1 MSMATSTALPSER
14 IWSWLGARILISI
27 VTCILVGWCVQN
39 WMLER
44 QLDSFAQQSR
54 PRADFYRLSLES
66 LLSRN
71 ESLPRILAMSEPLK
85 ALLKRPEDRNP
96 KHGANN
102 YLLDVK
108 NGADINA
115 VYLLDRKG
123 LTLASSNYALESS
136 FVGKNYGYRP
146 YFREAV
152 KNGFGRFYGI
162 GVTTGEPGYFL
173 AAPITDKG
181 KIIGAV
187 AVKISLD
194 DFESAFT
201 RSGDLVL
208 LVDAYGVIFLTSV
221 PQWKYRTLAPLDA
234 EAKRQLET
242 SRQYSDVLQ
251 PPLKAKLRL
260 QEEHHSIRIALP
272 NAPAQ
277 DYLIQSVPTGTLG
290 WSIVLLTPTR
300 QEHQNAVL
308 AGVAA
313 GFALALMFATLIFFR
328 LSIKR
333 YNERRMAEARMQQ
346 EYRELE
352 NRIAERTTD
361 LLAANVSL
369 EDKIEALKS
378 TESILRETRD
388 SAVQAGKLA
397 VLGQM
402 AAGISHEVNQPLTAL
417 HTYTDNAVSLLEM
430 GRLNDVRDN
439 LGFIKQMAV
448 RMGNIVGEIKTFARK
463 PAVER
468 LEVRVGDIIRQ
479 AVMLVDTHRRQV
491 GGQIDVASIDDE
503 LIVWADLQRLEQVIV
518 NLLLNSLDSV
528 AEASEKRIEVS
539 VTNGSSHVKITILD
553 HGPGIPAEVLP
564 RLFEPFFTTKSSGQ
578 GLGLGLAIS
587 RMIVSEL
594 GGRIDARNLEPCG
607 AEFTVV
613 LEKA

>member
-1 MSMATSTALPSER
+1 MPSER
-14 IWSWLGARILISI
+14 VWGWLGARILISF
-27 VTCILVGWCVQN
+27 VTCIVVGWCVQN

-54 PRADFYRLSLES
+54 PRADFYRLSLGS

-71 ESLPRILAMSEPLK
+71 ESLPRILAMSEQLK
-85 ALLKRPEDRNP
+85 ALLKRPDNRNLQD
-96 KHGANN
+96 GANS
-102 YLLDVK
+102 YLLSVK

-152 KNGFGRFYGI
+152 KKGFGRFYGI

-173 AAPITDKG
+173 AAPIKEKG
-181 KIIGAV
+181 EIIGAV

-201 RSGDLVL
+201 RSGDRVL
-208 LVDAYGVIFLTSV
+208 LVDAYGVIFLTSI
-221 PQWKYRTLAPLDA
+221 PQWKYHTLAPLDTD
-234 EAKRQLET
+234 AKRQLES

-260 QEEHHSIRIALP
+260 QEEHYSIRIALP
-272 NAPAQ
+272 DAPAQ
-277 DYLIQSVPTGTLG
+277 DYLIQSVHTGTLG

-300 QEHQNAVL
+300 QEYQNALL

-313 GFALALMFATLIFFR
+313 GFALALLLSTLIFFR
-328 LSIKR
+328 LSIRR
-333 YNERRMAEARMQQ
+333 YNERRVAEARMQQ

-352 NRIAERTTD
+352 SRIAERTTE
-361 LLAANVSL
+361 LLAANISL

-378 TESILRETRD
+378 TENILRETRD

-430 GRLNDVRDN
+430 GRLADVRDN

-448 RMGNIVGEIKTFARK
+448 RMGKIVGEIKTFARK

-468 LEVRVGDIIRQ
+468 LEVRVGDVIRQ
-479 AVMLVDTHRRQV
+479 AVMLVDTRRRQV
-491 GGQIDVASIDDE
+491 GAQIDVTSIGDG
-503 LIVWADLQRLEQVIV
+503 LMVWADPQRLEQVIV
-518 NLLLNSLDSV
+518 NLLLNSLDAV
-528 AEASEKRIEVS
+528 AESTEKRIDVS
-539 VTNGSSHVKITILD
+539 VTVANSHVRITIID
-553 HGPGIPAEVLP
+553 HGPGIPADVLP

-587 RMIVSEL
+587 RMIVAEL
-594 GGRIDARNLEPCG
+594 GGRIDARNPESGG
-607 AEFTVV
+607 AEFAVV

>member
-1 MSMATSTALPSER
+1 MSMVTPIALPSER
-14 IWSWLGARILISI
+14 IWGWLGARILISI
-27 VTCILVGWCVQN
+27 VACILAGWCVQN
-39 WMLER
+39 WMLGR
-44 QLDSFAQQSR
+44 QLDSFALQSR

-71 ESLPRILAMSEPLK
+71 ESLPRILAMSERLK
-85 ALLKRPEDRNP
+85 ALLKRPEDRNLR
-96 KHGANN
+96 HGANS
-102 YLLDVK
+102 YLFDVK

-115 VYLLDRKG
+115 VYLLDRTG

-136 FVGKNYGYRP
+136 FVGNNYGYRP
-146 YFREAV
+146 YFRDAV
-152 KNGFGRFYGI
+152 NSGFGRFYGI

-173 AAPITDKG
+173 AAPIEDKG
-181 KIIGAV
+181 RIIGAV

-221 PQWKYRTLAPLDA
+221 PQWKYHTLAPLAVD
-234 EAKRQLET
+234 AKRQLET

-251 PPLKAKLRL
+251 APLKAKLRL
-260 QEEHHSIRIALP
+260 QEEPHSIRIALP

-277 DYLIQSVPTGTLG
+277 DYLIQSVHTGTLG

-300 QEHQNAVL
+300 QEHQNALLV
-308 AGVAA
+308 GVAA
-313 GFALALMFATLIFFR
+313 GFALALLFATLIFLR

-333 YNERRMAEARMQQ
+333 YNERRMAEARMQR

-352 NRIAERTTD
+352 DRIAERTAD
-361 LLAANVSL
+361 LMAANVSL

-430 GRLNDVRDN
+430 GRLADVRDN

-463 PAVER
+463 PKVER
-468 LEVRVGDIIRQ
+468 LEVRVCDVVRQ
-479 AVMLVDTHRRQV
+479 AVMLVDTRRRQV
-491 GGQIDVASIDDE
+491 GAQIDVTSVDDG
-503 LIVWADLQRLEQVIV
+503 LMVWADLQRLEQVIV

-528 AEASEKRIEVS
+528 AESSEKRIEIS
-539 VTNGSSHVKITILD
+539 VTDGSSHIKITILD
-553 HGPGIPAEVLP
+553 HGPGIPADVLP

-587 RMIVSEL
+587 RMIVEEL
-594 GGRIDARNLEPCG
+594 GGTIDARNLEPRG
-607 AEFTVV
+607 AIFTVV